1 VSSQSVP
8 ASHRR
13 WAIAI
18 PQHFPDGTFDP
29 AAFRTYMERAEALG
43 FESAWTLEQVLGPA
57 PYLGPI
63 EAMTYAAACTERI
76 RLGCSVLVT
85 TARSP
90 VHLAKSLASLDQLS
104 RGRVEVGVG
113 LGGRSPLLAAS
124 GVGPDGLVSRF
135 NEGMRVVKALW
146 TEPTVDLAGRF
157 FQLKGASAQ
166 PKPFQKPR
174 PPVWYGGSHRAAL
187 RRAVRD
193 GDGFFGAGLA
203 PTATFAKQVGVV
215 QDELAEAGRDRADF
229 RIAKRVYIAVED
241 DAARAREH
249 VDAGLQRLYGHF
261 GLPDLTSVAVFG
273 TPEDCRRGLREVADA
288 GAELIMLNPLYDDA
302 EQMERLAAEVLPE
315 V

>member
-1 VSSQSVP
+1 MTTTD
-8 ASHRR
+8 RR
-13 WAIAI
+13 WGIAI
-18 PQHFPDGTFDP
+18 PQHVPDGTFDP
-29 AAFRTYMERAEALG
+29 ATFRSYMERAEALG
-43 FESAWTLEQVLGPA
+43 FESAWTLEQLLGPA

-63 EAMTYAAACTERI
+63 EVMTYAAACTERI
-76 RLGCSVLVT
+76 RLGCSALVST
-85 TARSP
+85 SRSP

-113 LGGRSPLLAAS
+113 LGGRSPLLAAA
-124 GVGPDGLVSRF
+124 GVTPDGLVSRF
-135 NEGMRVVKALW
+135 SEGLRVMKALW
-146 TEPTVDLAGRF
+146 TQSTVEFDGRY
-157 FQLKGASAQ
+157 FQLKGAAAE
-166 PKPFQKPR
+166 PKPFQKPH

-203 PTATFAKQVGVV
+203 PTAAFAKQVEIVG
-215 QDELAEAGRDRADF
+215 DELAAAGRDRAGF

-241 DAARAREH
+241 DAARARER

-261 GLPDLTSVAVFG
+261 GLRDLTAVAVFG
-273 TPEDCRRGLREVADA
+273 TPDDCRRGLREVADA

-302 EQMERLAAEVLPE
+302 EQMERLAAEVVPE